1 MSNDKAR
8 TLIRSC
14 ELKLKEVF
22 QKLSSG
28 FEKHVISKVIS
39 FRYIKICNK
48 ILKWEENL
56 TYKKSCYCDYLI
68 FKFINSSWNYL
79 S

>member
-28 FEKHVISKVIS
+28 FEKHGNFKSYIISL
-39 FRYIKICNK
+39 Y
-48 ILKWEENL
+48 
-56 TYKKSCYCDYLI
+56 
-68 FKFINSSWNYL
+68 
-79 S
+79 